1 MSDSVRP
8 HRWQPTR
15 LPCPWDSPRK
25 NTGVGCHFLIQCMEV
40 KSESEVAVMSDSATP
55 RTAAYQAPLSEIHR
69 LILNNLENCVSL
81 LLQILFYFG
90 IFSHL
95 LVEFKLHICRLIL
108 PTYQWGFFYFLPKF
122 FFLVFSSII

>member
-1 MSDSVRP
+1 
-8 HRWQPTR
+8 
-15 LPCPWDSPRK
+15 
-25 NTGVGCHFLIQCMEV
+25 MEV

-55 RTAAYQAPLSEIHR
+55 WTVAYQAPLSEIHR
-69 LILNNLENCVSL
+69 LILNNLENCASL

-108 PTYQWGFFYFLPKF
+108 PTYQ
-122 FFLVFSSII
+122 